1 MDPNLSINEIK
12 NENEHSIRTLLPDP
26 LLQATALQATELQV
40 TALQAHA
47 LPSPN
52 KELSIEQEQAF
63 NKYINKENI
72 FITGPGGAGKS
83 ELIRKIHQHA
93 TMTNKKIQ
101 VCALTGCA
109 ALLLKC
115 RAKTIHSWSGIGLG
129 TGTIEFNLQKVA
141 KNHFKR
147 KIWREIRVLI
157 IDEVSMMSKK
167 IFEMLDI
174 IGKTIRKNNKPFGGI
189 QVIFSGDFY
198 QLPPVGNK
206 DEPET
211 TQFCFESD
219 IWASTFPINSQI
231 QLIKIFRQTDPVY
244 TSILNQ
250 IREGRLKRSSVN
262 ILQDQ
267 VNKLAR
273 MNATNNNDGA
283 HIRPTKLFPIRN
295 KVEQI
300 NNNEMD
306 KLTSEVKEFSSKFI
320 TDLPMSAAE
329 RSERS
334 LFSKEQIDAELNYI
348 QSNLICDANIQL
360 KVGSQVMCVVNIELA
375 NGAMLCNGSQGIVT
389 KINDFNVPF
398 VKYSNSNGEEV
409 PMGVHVWQ
417 SENIPGIG
425 VSQIPLI
432 LAWALTIHKSQGAT
446 MDSAEIDVGSSIFEC
461 GQTYVALSRVKSLEG
476 LYLTS
481 FDVNKIKINKKVHE
495 FYTLLNEKQ
504 REIVASSATTTA
516 ITTATAITSVFNS
529 DISDVSSNVK
539 IIKL

>member
-1 MDPNLSINEIK
+1 MNHIMNEQLS
-12 NENEHSIRTLLPDP
+12 
-26 LLQATALQATELQV
+26 LQV
-40 TALQAHA
+40 PDNRQQLSLQV
-47 LPSPN
+47 PDN
-52 KELSIEQEQAF
+52 RQQLSLEQEQAF

-83 ELIRKIHQHA
+83 ELIRKIFEHA
-93 TMTNKKIQ
+93 SNSNKKIQ

-109 ALLLKC
+109 SLLLKC

-129 TGTIEFNLQKVA
+129 AGEINAIVQKVV

-147 KIWREIRVLI
+147 KIWREARILI

-167 IFEMLDI
+167 LFEMLDL

-189 QVIFSGDFY
+189 QLIFSGDFY
-198 QLPPVGNK
+198 QLPPVGNR

-211 TQFCFESD
+211 MQFCFESEL
-219 IWASTFPINSQI
+219 WAQTFSIDSHI

-262 ILQDQ
+262 ILQEQ
-267 VNKLAR
+267 VSKRFNQ
-273 MNATNNNDGA
+273 NNTVMLVK
-283 HIRPTKLFPIRN
+283 PTKLYPIRN

-300 NNNEMD
+300 NNTEMD
-306 KLTSEVKEFSSKFI
+306 KLTCEIKEYNSRFVI
-320 TDLPMSAAE
+320 DLPMTSME
-329 RSERS
+329 RSERT
-334 LFSKEQIDAELNYI
+334 LFSKEQIESELNYI
-348 QSNLICDANIQL
+348 QSNLICDSNIQL
-360 KVGSQVMCVVNIELA
+360 KIGAQVMCVVNIELA
-375 NGAMLCNGSQGIVT
+375 SGAMLCNGSQGIIT
-389 KINDFNVPF
+389 KFNELNVPF
-398 VKYSNSNGEEV
+398 VKYNNGQEV
-409 PMGVHVWQ
+409 AMGFHVWQ

-461 GQTYVALSRVKSLEG
+461 GQTYVALSRVKSLDG

-495 FYTLLNEKQ
+495 FYKSLNEEQLIRANENTNELEINIKNNSFKTHNLQIKEEISEQDQEQKQ
-504 REIVASSATTTA
+504 DQV
-516 ITTATAITSVFNS
+516 NS
-529 DISDVSSNVK
+529 TIK
-539 IIKL
+539 IIKLNTVFTR